1 MTLCKNKRKLMDYLG
16 NDYIVKNIDLEPCV
30 YRDFGSYD
38 VEISGGYYTRPF
50 RIYVWQTEPYMRI
63 MEQYDMP
70 SNDYRAVSNLL
81 NDIALRYK
89 CREAV

>member
-1 MTLCKNKRKLMDYLG
+1 MDYLG
-16 NDYIVKNIDLEPCV
+16 NDYIVKNIDLEPCI

-50 RIYVWQTEPYMRI
+50 RIYVWQTKPYMRI

-70 SNDYRAVSNLL
+70 SRLPCGQQSAERHCTPIQVQ
-81 NDIALRYK
+81 RGGVK
-89 CREAV
+89 